1 MNRSSV
7 RLNAVV
13 HCKLLRFIINS
24 MRGTAA
30 QATRTLQL
38 AAMAGVVALPAHA
51 GPWQHAHGDA
61 ANTGYADVATLP
73 ALRPDVLVPGIGS
86 YAPGAG
92 PVIGPDGTVYLGNQQ
107 GELRALRPDGSLAW
121 MRTLNNGEAIPAS
134 PVVDADGSIF
144 VVGTLTHRDHRVT
157 PTVWRTDSRLYR
169 FLPGGGLLW
178 VHPFPEISFL
188 GRPELANRGATS
200 APPNIWRHGTEAA
213 VVIPAIYRA
222 WGGVQLHLLAFSL
235 DGALLADQKVTHHAD
250 TITGGADEF
259 WCALLLCGLSSF
271 SNTPAAPDPF
281 ETLPPGTTAPM
292 AGVALFTFAGGGVP
306 WVLVND
312 PWQATVGYTF
322 NPRQGFAERFRKSD
336 QGRRYATTPMALP
349 DGHTVT
355 GTGSADQAGG
365 RLTFAGPNGVVW
377 PDARLGSE
385 NVRATPARTSD
396 QRIVAVGQNGTV
408 SVVRNSSLLQSLKLN
423 SGSVAPPA
431 VSRTHVFVSTAGSFV
446 TLNASTMAER
456 GRVAWVGGGL
466 SSPAIGADGRVYALA
481 SNTLFGWPGPAGSG
495 PTAGGNIRDGLAGTR
510 PDLLTPDMS
519 RPPER
524 GSHPFR
530 PARPLP
536 QSAQ

>member
-1 MNRSSV
+1 MNRSLA

-24 MRGTAA
+24 MRDTAA
-30 QATRTLQL
+30 RATRTLQL

-61 ANTGYADVATLP
+61 ANTGYADVVTQP

-121 MRTLNNGEAIPAS
+121 MRKLNNGEAILAS
-134 PVVDADGSIF
+134 PVVDTDGSIY
-144 VVGTLTHRDHRVT
+144 VVGAMTYRDHRVT
-157 PTVWRTDSRLYR
+157 PVVWRTDSRLYR

-178 VHPFPEISFL
+178 TQAFPESFPS
-188 GRPELANRGATS
+188 RPSRGATS
-200 APPNIWRHGTEAA
+200 APPNIWRHGTDAA
-213 VVIPAIYRA
+213 VVIPAMYRA
-222 WGGVQLHLLAFSL
+222 LGGDQLRLLAYSL
-235 DGALLADQKVTHHAD
+235 DGALLADQRVSYNAYTTTVLEWCFLPCEWFGFSARVAD
-250 TITGGADEF
+250 
-259 WCALLLCGLSSF
+259 
-271 SNTPAAPDPF
+271 PDPF
-281 ETLPPGTTAPM
+281 ETLPYPLKLPM

-312 PWQATVGYTF
+312 PWRTTFGFTF
-322 NPRQGFAERFRKSD
+322 NPSQGFAERFRKTD
-336 QGRRYATTPMALP
+336 QARFYATTPMALP
-349 DGHTVT
+349 DGHTVS
-355 GTGSADQAGG
+355 GTASSGSADS
-365 RLTFAGPNGVVW
+365 RLIFAGPNGVVW

-385 NVRATPARTSD
+385 YVSEDVLATPARTGD
-396 QRIVAVGQNGTV
+396 QRIVAVGRFGTLW
-408 SVVRNSSLLQSLKLN
+408 VVRESSVLQSLKLN
-423 SGSVAPPA
+423 SQTVAPPA
-431 VSRTHVFVSTAGSFV
+431 VSRNHVFVSTVGSFL
-446 TLNASTMAER
+446 TLDASTMAER

-481 SNTLFGWPGPAGSG
+481 SDTLFGWPGPPRSG
-495 PTAGGNIRDGLAGTR
+495 PAAGGNIRDGLAGTR
-510 PDLLTPDMS
+510 PDLLAPGMS

-536 QSAQ
+536 PIAQ